1 MSNFSDQ
8 LDEIKYLISS
18 ASGTKANKS
27 FAYSTLLH
35 LQQQSS
41 DSHASI
47 QKLARTSQSLIHPIV
62 ADIQDDD
69 EEIAT
74 QALKCLGF
82 MIYHP
87 SIVAEIAVDDV
98 KLVLESLAKLITTT
112 KMKAVC
118 NLGVWC
124 VSVQQLAAPLLAAH
138 FNSLLLAVVHAID
151 NPIGSL
157 STTFEAM
164 QAVMKLASLLSESM
178 RELSHVWASPIYRRL
193 LSFDKRERD
202 MSERCLLK
210 IKSTILPP
218 PLNLSKAL
226 VKDLK
231 PKLLTGMHNMLNN
244 GMKVHTIQAW
254 GWFVR
259 LLGPHAL
266 KNRHLINEMLKI
278 PQHTFSDHDAQV
290 QIASQVAWEG
300 LIDALVHPPMVLPCE
315 TSDAKADNGV
325 QQIGTYKGNCG
336 EIQENGSLKSIK
348 LIMTP
353 LIGIMSTNC
362 DVSVQL
368 ACLNTW
374 CYLLHKLDTSV
385 NDSSMIRLVVQPI
398 FEAVFQMDPDGK
410 NFWTR
415 NLCVDL
421 LNDFILAKCKDIDY
435 DSLNQVS
442 HQLSAKSY
450 ANAPPISGNCSWKQ
464 YPIKWLPWDLS
475 LLDFHLKVIYVL
487 ICQLPRETVSHDNRI
502 PAADASLKLFRSV
515 LKGIQL
521 EFKRSSI
528 SYNDI
533 MLCLNAILKFIKNVC
548 EEVNSNSS
556 DRNDLHHI
564 CLQLVEAVGEEIE
577 PTIVGSPLYKV
588 PLDIKHIEY
597 LQADADIGFAKLDV
611 SSVAYMDMV
620 SPMVYLSVLYFC
632 VVVQSTLRVLKT
644 DFILHRMQKYFK
656 FMLSSF
662 DPLESLV
669 VTSGLLYKHSGPSCL
684 SMWIAIAE
692 GLKFYI
698 NDVKDF
704 SLLKMDSDSKCCF
717 AMLYLLSYPLV
728 VCSCTQ
734 KDFKSANIRSSPEE
748 SPASLQIQVE
758 LERVITLWT
767 SLYGSMCT
775 SLSGCFTIGSFFE
788 DLFSILDRC
797 LDKYT
802 SMLVCGNELEL
813 KFKGLDLHLIALYGD
828 VLICI
833 LENFHSSEISSDGND
848 EHGSN
853 YQVSSAITCCLKVT
867 IRYMELLQTK
877 IGTDSTIGLSV
888 ASRVYSTL
896 AYFISSLHLK
906 EDILSFFELISSPLL
921 QWLVLMEMQNEST
934 SDQFQLL
941 WAETLGCLR
950 RSQPPIIFDSAFL
963 KLQAP
968 ILEKTL
974 DHPNLSISEETITFW
989 NSTYGEQTKLDY
1001 PKTLLNVLDKLWRN
1015 GRINLHKRSLP
1026 LQRCQS
1032 RPQVAAVPPR
1042 YRVNATHNRV
1052 SKRVELVED
1061 TIGGGEHKEMPH
1073 PSLKRRRL
1081 ELTEH
1086 QKEVRRAQQGRER
1099 DCGGHGPGVQTFTSV
1114 DFSQGNNIEDSQE
1127 NPDIRNAECILELLR
1142 NG

>member
-124 VSVQQLAAPLLAAH
+124 ISVQQLAAPLLAAH
-138 FNSLLLAVVHAID
+138 FHSLLLAVVHAID

-178 RELSHVWASPIYRRL
+178 RELSHVWAPPIYRRL

-336 EIQENGSLKSIK
+336 EIQKNGSLKSIK

-410 NFWTR
+410 NIWTR

-421 LNDFILAKCKDIDY
+421 LDDFILAKCKDIDY

-442 HQLSAKSY
+442 HQLSAKSD

-475 LLDFHLKVIYVL
+475 LLDFHLK
-487 ICQLPRETVSHDNRI
+487 
-502 PAADASLKLFRSV
+502 
-515 LKGIQL
+515 
-521 EFKRSSI
+521 
-528 SYNDI
+528 
-533 MLCLNAILKFIKNVC
+533 
-548 EEVNSNSS
+548 
-556 DRNDLHHI
+556 
-564 CLQLVEAVGEEIE
+564 LVEAVGEEIE

-802 SMLVCGNELEL
+802 SMLVCGDELEL

-867 IRYMELLQTK
+867 IRYMDLLQTK
-877 IGTDSTIGLSV
+877 IGTDSPIGLSV

-906 EDILSFFELISSPLL
+906 EDILSFFELISGPLL

-950 RSQPPIIFDSAFL
+950 RSRPPIIFDSAFL

-1114 DFSQGNNIEDSQE
+1114 DFSQGNNNEDSQE